1 MRGRLRKRTV
11 SLAKPAQVYD
21 LRSEYVGGRP
31 ADSVEVEIENPHNTE
46 QKIVVYRGIR
56 DDPLAGMFSRGQIDK
71 AMLEAGLEWQRH
83 HENSTIGAIS
93 AIDPEKEKVDGGK
106 IYEPITIRQ
115 IKALK
120 ELAKAKAILGD
131 HGQSLVYDVLAR
143 RMQLIDVAR
152 ERMMT
157 RDIEINYI
165 GRRFREC
172 LDDLAKLWGFR
183 A

>member
-1 MRGRLRKRTV
+1 
-11 SLAKPAQVYD
+11 
-21 LRSEYVGGRP
+21 
-31 ADSVEVEIENPHNTE
+31 
-46 QKIVVYRGIR
+46 
-56 DDPLAGMFSRGQIDK
+56 
-71 AMLEAGLEWQRH
+71 MLEAGLEWQRH